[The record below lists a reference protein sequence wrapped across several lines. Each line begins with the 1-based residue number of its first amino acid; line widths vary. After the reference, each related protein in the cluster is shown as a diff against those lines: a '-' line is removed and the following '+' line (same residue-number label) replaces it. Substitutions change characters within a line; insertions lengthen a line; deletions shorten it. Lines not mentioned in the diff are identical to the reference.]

1 LLLALSP
8 AVLTEDAL
16 TRRPSGQ
23 RLGDLLT
30 RARGLVAENAPQ
42 ITDDAGTLV
51 LASAAL
57 AWSGRGEGAEVLANE
72 LSRRAERSI
81 VSLGQDVFVA
91 SGSDPIGASALLA
104 LSDARLGR
112 SERALA
118 LISTLSRWTQGGL
131 AMTDEQRAFA
141 RVATAAIAA
150 RSRRATSLTATLDGV
165 SQTRPAEDVVHLEL
179 HPLSSPGE
187 HRLEIALDAQALVSA
202 RAVVTYGAPWPAVAV
217 RGPFAVSLDGEV
229 GALDATSE
237 LVLIVRNATPRTVPM
252 PIVEVDLP
260 TGAELTAQARASI
273 TARAGRAPD
282 RTGDV
287 LTIPMTPLPPGA
299 ERRIPLPLRWS
310 VGGTL
315 VGLGIAVF
323 GADRPDSASI
333 LPPRPVTI
341 APREEGGAR

>member
-1 LLLALSP
+1 
-8 AVLTEDAL
+8 
-16 TRRPSGQ
+16 
-23 RLGDLLT
+23 
-30 RARGLVAENAPQ
+30 
-42 ITDDAGTLV
+42 
-51 LASAAL
+51 
-57 AWSGRGEGAEVLANE
+57 
-72 LSRRAERSI
+72 
-81 VSLGQDVFVA
+81 
-91 SGSDPIGASALLA
+91 
-104 LSDARLGR
+104 
-112 SERALA
+112 
-118 LISTLSRWTQGGL
+118 
-131 AMTDEQRAFA
+131 
-141 RVATAAIAA
+141 
-150 RSRRATSLTATLDGV
+150 V

-237 LVLIVRNATPRTVPM
+237 LMLIVRNATPRTVPM